1 MVIRL
6 QYSTDFSHHVETT
19 VLVTSQ
25 VLAGKNAAGH
35 NKHVVTKN
43 PQQKFVW
50 SLCHNTPGIYIVFLL
65 ISDYVFIVM
74 FQHWTCEWNDYDPV
88 QWT

>member
-6 QYSTDFSHHVETT
+6 QHSTDFSHHVETT

-43 PQQKFVW
+43 PQQKFV
-50 SLCHNTPGIYIVFLL
+50 
-65 ISDYVFIVM
+65 
-74 FQHWTCEWNDYDPV
+74 
-88 QWT
+88 

>member
-1 MVIRL
+1 MMIRL
-6 QYSTDFSHHVETT
+6 QYNTDFSHHVETT

-50 SLCHNTPGIYIVFLL
+50 LLCHNTPGIYICIVFLL
-65 ISDYVFIVM
+65 ISDYVVIVM
-74 FQHWTCEWNDYDPV
+74 FQHWTCE
-88 QWT
+88 